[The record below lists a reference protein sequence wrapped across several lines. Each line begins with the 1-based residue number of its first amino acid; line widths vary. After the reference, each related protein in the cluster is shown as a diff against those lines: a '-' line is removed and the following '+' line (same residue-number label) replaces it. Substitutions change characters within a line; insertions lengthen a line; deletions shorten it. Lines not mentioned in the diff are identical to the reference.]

1 MPKTAGGRA
10 ATMVYALMGI
20 PLCMMVLAKIGKLLS
35 ISLGLIWLYIRRFAQ
50 YVKAKGTSKCF
61 KFEEKGKERGQSD
74 AVQNETPVTSPTSAE
89 DTPVVSPTSEQD
101 TSITHLTTAHSPDQ
115 PDGHVS
121 EHMQR
126 QISMQSEGRASSVDD
141 MDNASDV
148 TYTGVE
154 ENFTPSPAF
163 AIIVLVLYI
172 LIGAGMY
179 GQWEK
184 WDYFDS
190 AYFIF
195 VSLTTIGF
203 GDLIPHHPKFFI
215 SSSVYIFVGLTLVSL
230 VINTIIDTLKKGMKR
245 AKDAQGVIL
254 NRHQMFNLKNQ
265 RDSCGEVAID
275 SPLEHSSD
283 GVQLASIR
291 IPQEAL

>member
-1 MPKTAGGRA
+1 MYFTGYGFIVPKTAGGRA

-35 ISLGLIWLYIRRFAQ
+35 ISLGQIWLSLKKLAHFIKSKRD
-50 YVKAKGTSKCF
+50 SKCL
-61 KFEEKGKERGQSD
+61 KFDHKGKQPAQSSIEQHEAPIGSQTSTND
-74 AVQNETPVTSPTSAE
+74 ASHSNMTSAR
-89 DTPVVSPTSEQD
+89 
-101 TSITHLTTAHSPDQ
+101 SPDQ

-121 EHMQR
+121 EHVQR
-126 QISMQSEGRASSVDD
+126 NISMQSEGKDSSVDEI
-141 MDNASDV
+141 DNTSDV
-148 TYTGVE
+148 TVTGLDDT
-154 ENFTPSPAF
+154 FTPSPVF
-163 AIIVLVLYI
+163 AIIMLILYI
-172 LIGAGMY
+172 LSGAGMY

-184 WDYFDS
+184 WDYFES

-195 VSLTTIGF
+195 TSLTTIGF

-245 AKDAQGVIL
+245 AKDAPGVIL